1 MGHPTG
7 GEHDAGSVREV
18 PAPSAVVGLEAV
30 VASEATGTTLWLSA
44 LRDPLLVLGVI
55 KLFPSGTSFKDTHP
69 CLDLGMTRSSWILP
83 GFVFLFL
90 GDVYLVAAGVWSQ
103 RCCQAGSASSQATVP
118 ILPAVAQRPQMS
130 CCCLPEPRVQDVAG
144 RDTMEGWGSGDSPV
158 LWEGGG

>member
-30 VASEATGTTLWLSA
+30 VASEARGTTLWLSA

-69 CLDLGMTRSSWILP
+69 PPLFRSGNDQILMDLAWIFFFIP
-83 GFVFLFL
+83 
-90 GDVYLVAAGVWSQ
+90 W
-103 RCCQAGSASSQATVP
+103 
-118 ILPAVAQRPQMS
+118 
-130 CCCLPEPRVQDVAG
+130 
-144 RDTMEGWGSGDSPV
+144 
-158 LWEGGG
+158 